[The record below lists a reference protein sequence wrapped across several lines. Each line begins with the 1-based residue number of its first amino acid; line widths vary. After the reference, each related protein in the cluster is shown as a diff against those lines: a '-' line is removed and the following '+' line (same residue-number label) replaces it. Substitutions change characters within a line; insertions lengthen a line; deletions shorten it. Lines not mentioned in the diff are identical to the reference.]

1 MARVAVGDRD
11 SFTRLVVRHQ
21 AALLRYLRA
30 AFDSEADAEDALQ
43 RAFVSVW
50 KSAGTYA
57 GRASV
62 RAWLF
67 TIARNAGMRAR
78 QKAREE
84 LLEPEPL
91 ARLGERA
98 GWGSETPEALMA
110 ALERRDAL
118 ERGLDTLRSEERE
131 ILLLRD
137 VEGLSG
143 DEAAEVLGI
152 SRAAM
157 KSRLHRARLGFAAAM
172 RKELDDAQ

>member
-1 MARVAVGDRD
+1 MVA
-11 SFTRLVVRHQ
+11 H
-21 AALLRYLRA
+21 
-30 AFDSEADAEDALQ
+30 
-43 RAFVSVW
+43 
-50 KSAGTYA
+50 
-57 GRASV
+57 
-62 RAWLF
+62 
-67 TIARNAGMRAR
+67 
-78 QKAREE
+78 REE